1 MLTTDLRFCQVENV
15 EQHIWKIGF
24 HNLIEALRKVMVDN
38 PEMKEQYKSL
48 LLSVIDEVIMVS
60 NQLNSTQ
67 IYCDKL
73 TYDLLV

>member
-38 PEMKEQYKSL
+38 AEMKEQYKAL
-48 LLSVIDEVIMVS
+48 LLNVIDEVNPHFPSIKLGS
-60 NQLNSTQ
+60 NRLWWVYVPLS
-67 IYCDKL
+67 
-73 TYDLLV
+73 